1 MADKTPK
8 TDWLRISQFAIFCI
22 SCVLAIVLWYFAQQ
36 GAMADAIEEKYVS
49 KTELQIVA
57 QRMNMLETTMKEMKG
72 EFSQKLLKVEES
84 NEEILDLVTDIRLSL
99 AGIK

>member
-8 TDWLRISQFAIFCI
+8 TDWLRLTQFAIFCI

-36 GAMADAIEEKYVS
+36 GAMSDSIEKKYVS

-57 QRMNMLETTMKEMKG
+57 QRMGMLETTIKEMKG
-72 EFSQKLLKVEES
+72 DFSQKLMKVEES

-99 AGIK
+99 AGIE